1 MERISR
7 TSQVAV
13 KRLSDY
19 LTILRSLDEH
29 GTKIISSY
37 ELARMM
43 NINGTQVRKDLSQFM
58 SIGKRGVGYNL
69 RELINEIE
77 KVLDLKRVHNVY
89 LIGLGRLGNALLD
102 YRCLAGSV
110 FVYNAVFDNDPEKVG
125 KKVNNL
131 TVTHIN
137 DLEKVNKTLDCDIAL
152 LTVPVEAV
160 KSVFERILKTKIR
173 SVLNFT
179 PVIIS
184 VNESLVVKNIDIVS
198 DFNQISYYI
207 KEMKNDNKN

>member
-7 TSQVAV
+7 TSQIAV
-13 KRLSDY
+13 KRISDY
-19 LTILRSLDEH
+19 LTILKSLDAS

-37 ELARMM
+37 ELAKMM

-69 RELINEIE
+69 KELIDEIE

-102 YRCLAGSV
+102 YRCLTGSV
-110 FVYNAVFDNDPEKVG
+110 FVYNAIFDNDPAKVG
-125 KKVNNL
+125 RKVNKL
-131 TVTHIN
+131 TVHHID
-137 DLEKVNKTLDCDIAL
+137 DLEKINKTLDCDIDL

-160 KSVFERILKTKIR
+160 KNVFVRILKTRIKSI
-173 SVLNFT
+173 LNFT

-184 VNESLVVKNIDIVS
+184 GNDSLVVKNIDIVS